1 MRQNDEPCW
10 VNVASWTRRYH
21 LVFFEV
27 AAKLIE
33 PARIHRSLVLRKM
46 RRCASDLAFTAGND

>member
-1 MRQNDEPCW
+1 MLGESRFVDSPI
-10 VNVASWTRRYH
+10 SPG
-21 LVFFEV
+21 VFFEA

-33 PARIHRSLVLRKM
+33 PARIHRSLILRKM